1 MSVNENHYIILG
13 VKMTYDDYSEKYN
26 IEENDNIH
34 DAYTNRRTQKKGDT
48 VVIVDGMS
56 CEYAFIGK
64 LIAKSRESY
73 ECIPMTEIN
82 NKIFNDKKFKKELI
96 DNFGFNEAE
105 LKLNV
110 YIFTHYS

>member
-13 VKMTYDDYSEKYN
+13 IKMDTDDYNEKYN
-26 IEENDNIH
+26 IEENDSIH

-48 VVIVDGMS
+48 VVVVDGMS
-56 CEYAFIGK
+56 DEYAIIGK

-73 ECIPMTEIN
+73 EGLPMTAI
-82 NKIFNDKKFKKELI
+82 DKKAFSDKKLKKELI
-96 DNFGFNEAE
+96 DTFGFNEEE
-105 LKLNV
+105 LNLNV

>member
-13 VKMTYDDYSEKYN
+13 IKMTYDDYNEKYN
-26 IEENDNIH
+26 IEENDSLH

-56 CEYAFIGK
+56 GEYAFIGK

-73 ECIPMTEIN
+73 EGLPMTAI
-82 NKIFNDKKFKKELI
+82 DKKAFSDKKLKKELI
-96 DNFGFNEAE
+96 ETFGFAE
-105 LKLNV
+105 DELDLNV